1 MAGGKLT
8 GKVALVTGSA
18 RGIGQ
23 AIALRLAE
31 DGASLVINY
40 VGSVDKANEVVETIK
55 AKERQAIAIQADI
68 SNVSDIER
76 LFDQAIEHFG
86 KIDILVNNA
95 GINNYK
101 LIADFTEAEF
111 DRIFAINVKGT
122 FFCCQ
127 QAAKRMADGGCIINF
142 SSSTTALMLPTYG
155 AYVGTKG
162 AVEQV
167 TRVLAKEVGQRG
179 IRVNVVSPGPTNTP
193 LFTQGK
199 TQEQIDRLA
208 QMAALGRI
216 GEVEDIAR
224 VVAFLASED
233 ARWITG
239 QNLRVNGG
247 FA

>member
-40 VGSVDKANEVVETIK
+40 AGSVDKANEVVETIK
-55 AKERQAIAIQADI
+55 AKERQAIAIQADV
-68 SNVSDIER
+68 SNV
-76 LFDQAIEHFG
+76 
-86 KIDILVNNA
+86 
-95 GINNYK
+95 
-101 LIADFTEAEF
+101 
-111 DRIFAINVKGT
+111 
-122 FFCCQ
+122 
-127 QAAKRMADGGCIINF
+127 
-142 SSSTTALMLPTYG
+142 
-155 AYVGTKG
+155 
-162 AVEQV
+162 
-167 TRVLAKEVGQRG
+167 
-179 IRVNVVSPGPTNTP
+179 
-193 LFTQGK
+193 FTQGK

>member
-1 MAGGKLT
+1 
-8 GKVALVTGSA
+8 
-18 RGIGQ
+18 
-23 AIALRLAE
+23 
-31 DGASLVINY
+31 
-40 VGSVDKANEVVETIK
+40 
-55 AKERQAIAIQADI
+55 
-68 SNVSDIER
+68 
-76 LFDQAIEHFG
+76 
-86 KIDILVNNA
+86 
-95 GINNYK
+95 
-101 LIADFTEAEF
+101 
-111 DRIFAINVKGT
+111 
-122 FFCCQ
+122 
-127 QAAKRMADGGCIINF
+127 
-142 SSSTTALMLPTYG
+142 MLPTYG

-162 AVEQV
+162 AVEQI

>member
-1 MAGGKLT
+1 
-8 GKVALVTGSA
+8 
-18 RGIGQ
+18 
-23 AIALRLAE
+23 
-31 DGASLVINY
+31 
-40 VGSVDKANEVVETIK
+40 
-55 AKERQAIAIQADI
+55 
-68 SNVSDIER
+68 
-76 LFDQAIEHFG
+76 
-86 KIDILVNNA
+86 
-95 GINNYK
+95 
-101 LIADFTEAEF
+101 
-111 DRIFAINVKGT
+111 
-122 FFCCQ
+122 
-127 QAAKRMADGGCIINF
+127 
-142 SSSTTALMLPTYG
+142 
-155 AYVGTKG
+155 VGTKG
-162 AVEQV
+162 AVEQI